1 MHDQPLHPLT
11 MRKTR
16 HRRRQVWQ
24 TPRRKSANR
33 APPVPRDRLEV
44 RNRRRRGLTIQ
55 RLDLLPSAQPR
66 SPKGELKAAEY
77 VRLADAFGRAAAS
90 RGACFLPPRGRS
102 DCPGPSSCG
111 PSWTETAHSSLPP
124 GQIFLGKVNFRKL
137 CAAKRI
143 DARPRNL
150 LKSFKFGESSIQF
163 RAHLSKMVICAGVL
177 AADRTGINFL
187 LDERHQTNASRQRS

>member
-77 VRLADAFGRAAAS
+77 VRLADAFG
-90 RGACFLPPRGRS
+90 PRGCFSRS
-102 DCPGPSSCG
+102 LLFAS
-111 PSWTETAHSSLPP
+111 ERQKRLPRSVLLRP
-124 GQIFLGKVNFRKL
+124 FL
-137 CAAKRI
+137 
-143 DARPRNL
+143 D
-150 LKSFKFGESSIQF
+150 
-163 RAHLSKMVICAGVL
+163 
-177 AADRTGINFL
+177 
-187 LDERHQTNASRQRS
+187 

>member
-1 MHDQPLHPLT
+1 MCAWLT
-11 MRKTR
+11 RLAARLLLAEPAFCLREAEATAPVR
-16 HRRRQVWQ
+16 PPAALLGLRRR
-24 TPRRKSANR
+24 T
-33 APPVPRDRLEV
+33 
-44 RNRRRRGLTIQ
+44 
-55 RLDLLPSAQPR
+55 LL
-66 SPKGELKAAEY
+66 
-77 VRLADAFGRAAAS
+77 
-90 RGACFLPPRGRS
+90 
-102 DCPGPSSCG
+102 
-111 PSWTETAHSSLPP
+111 LPP